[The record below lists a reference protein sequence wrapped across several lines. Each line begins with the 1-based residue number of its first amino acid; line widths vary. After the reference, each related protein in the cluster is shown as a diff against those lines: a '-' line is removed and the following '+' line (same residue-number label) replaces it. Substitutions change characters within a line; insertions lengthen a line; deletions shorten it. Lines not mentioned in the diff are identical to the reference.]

1 MSFRAQIVSGLRWS
15 AGARFAGQLVT
26 RCITIV
32 VIRLLNPSD
41 YGLLALAGLVV
52 GFVALLADAGL
63 GPAVVQAAE
72 MDEQGLRKVF
82 GLVLLV
88 DVGLFLLLFL
98 SAPAA
103 ASFFGEPKL
112 SAVIRLQAVELL
124 IRAFSAIPDSRL
136 QRALDFKRRSLVDLG
151 SVVSGSVITLGLAVA
166 GLGVWALVWG
176 NLAAATLRSVGLNLV
191 SPIGQRPSF
200 DFSGLR
206 GLALFGR
213 DWTFA
218 QLLWF
223 FHSQAD
229 VFVAGK
235 LLGKDLLGTYSI
247 AMQLASLPV
256 QRATAIVNQV
266 TFPVFARLQDNRLV
280 VRQQLIRGVRLL
292 SILSFPVLWGISSIA
307 PEIVSV
313 FLGATWQ
320 AAIFPMQIIA
330 LAMPLTI
337 VGGIVNTVVQSVGR
351 GDVVVRNAATSS
363 ALMPAAFVLGSQW
376 GLPGLSLAWL
386 LPYPLV
392 FAINMRRVMHIMDS
406 KLSELA
412 SAMWR
417 PASAALAMYATVAA
431 TRFLF
436 ELDGLWALG
445 TLIPIGAIAYCAA
458 MLLIDRD
465 SYRFVLNALS
475 G

>member
-1 MSFRAQIVSGLRWS
+1 
-15 AGARFAGQLVT
+15 
-26 RCITIV
+26 
-32 VIRLLNPSD
+32 
-41 YGLLALAGLVV
+41 
-52 GFVALLADAGL
+52 
-63 GPAVVQAAE
+63 

-98 SAPAA
+98 SASAA

-176 NLAAATLRSVGLNLV
+176 NLAAATLRSVGLILV

-213 DWTFA
+213 DLDIRPA
-218 QLLWF
+218 AMVLR
-223 FHSQAD
+223 HSQAD

-266 TFPVFARLQDNRLV
+266 TFPVFARLQDDRLV
-280 VRQQLIRGVRLL
+280 VRQQLMRGVRLL
-292 SILSFPVLWGISSIA
+292 SMLSFPVLWGISSIA

-313 FLGATWQ
+313 FLGAKWQ

-337 VGGIVNTVVQSVGR
+337 VGGIVSTVVQSVGR

-417 PASAALAMYATVAA
+417 PACAALAMYATVAA
-431 TRFLF
+431 TRFSF

-465 SYRFVLNALS
+465 SYRFVWNALS